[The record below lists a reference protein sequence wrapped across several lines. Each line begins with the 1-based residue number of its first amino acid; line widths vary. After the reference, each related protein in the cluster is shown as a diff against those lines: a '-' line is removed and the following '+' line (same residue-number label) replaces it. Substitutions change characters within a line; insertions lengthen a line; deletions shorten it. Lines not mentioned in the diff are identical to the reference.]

1 MRKTIHR
8 LSLPVA
14 AASLLVFGLSGCS
27 RSQPEP
33 APTENYA
40 DEPVEEPTP
49 EPTEAVA
56 NIAEPDTN
64 MAEAEAAPPPPPPER
79 SVDQQMLD
87 DASATGMTARA
98 KRGDDAAPPLPE
110 AGNQSE
116 AE

>member
-8 LSLPVA
+8 LSLPIA
-14 AASLLVFGLSGCS
+14 AASLLALGLSGCS
-27 RSQPEP
+27 RSEPEP
-33 APTENYA
+33 APTENYV
-40 DEPVEEPTP
+40 DEPVAEPTP
-49 EPTEAVA
+49 EPTEPVA

-64 MAEAEAAPPPPPPER
+64 MAEAEPAPPPPER

>member
-8 LSLPVA
+8 LSLPLA
-14 AASLLVFGLSGCS
+14 AASLLALGLSGCS
-27 RSQPEP
+27 RSEPEP
-33 APTENYA
+33 APTENYV
-40 DEPVEEPTP
+40 DEPVAEPTP
-49 EPTEAVA
+49 EPTETVA

-64 MAEAEAAPPPPPPER
+64 MAEAEPAPPPPPER

-98 KRGDDAAPPLPE
+98 KRGDDAAPPLPD
-110 AGNQSE
+110 AANQSE

>member
-1 MRKTIHR
+1 MRKTFHR

-14 AASLLVFGLSGCS
+14 AASLLVLGLSGCS
-27 RSQPEP
+27 RSEPEP

-40 DEPVEEPTP
+40 DAPVEEPTP
-49 EPTEAVA
+49 EPTAEAA

-64 MAEAEAAPPPPPPER
+64 MAEAEPAPPPPPEP

-110 AGNQSE
+110 TGNQSE

>member
-14 AASLLVFGLSGCS
+14 AASLLVLGLSGCS
-27 RSQPEP
+27 RSEPEP

-40 DEPVEEPTP
+40 DEPVEDPTP
-49 EPTEAVA
+49 EPTAEVT

-64 MAEAEAAPPPPPPER
+64 MAEAEAAPPPPPER

-98 KRGDDAAPPLPE
+98 KRGDDAAPVLPE

>member
-8 LSLPVA
+8 LSLPIA
-14 AASLLVFGLSGCS
+14 AASLLALGLSGCS
-27 RSQPEP
+27 RSEPEP

-40 DEPVEEPTP
+40 DEPVAEPTP
-49 EPTEAVA
+49 EPTEPVA

-64 MAEAEAAPPPPPPER
+64 MAEAEPAPPPPPER

-98 KRGDDAAPPLPE
+98 NRGDDAAPPLPE

>member
-8 LSLPVA
+8 LSLPIV
-14 AASLLVFGLSGCS
+14 AASLLALGLPGCS
-27 RSQPEP
+27 RSEPEP
-33 APTENYA
+33 APTENNV
-40 DEPVEEPTP
+40 DEPVAEPTP
-49 EPTEAVA
+49 EPTEPVA

-64 MAEAEAAPPPPPPER
+64 MAEAEPAPPPPPER

>member
-8 LSLPVA
+8 LSLPIA
-14 AASLLVFGLSGCS
+14 AASLLALGLSGCS
-27 RSQPEP
+27 RSEPEP
-33 APTENYA
+33 APTENYVE
-40 DEPVEEPTP
+40 EPVAEPTP
-49 EPTEAVA
+49 EPTEPVA
-56 NIAEPDTN
+56 NIAELDTN
-64 MAEAEAAPPPPPPER
+64 MAEAEPAPPPPPER

>member
-14 AASLLVFGLSGCS
+14 AASLLVLGLSGCS
-27 RSQPEP
+27 RSEPEP

-40 DEPVEEPTP
+40 DAPVEEPTP
-49 EPTEAVA
+49 EPTEETVT
-56 NIAEPDTN
+56 NIAEPATN
-64 MAEAEAAPPPPPPER
+64 MAEAEAAPPPPPER